1 MGYSSPPPT
10 FAEEL
15 ALYARGY
22 HLIAGIDEVGRGPLA
37 GPLVAAAVVLPL
49 NFNLPWLS
57 GVRDSKQ
64 ITPRQREAIFSH
76 IQESGLAWATGI
88 VSPQEVDSSG
98 ITAATKNA
106 MLQAVHLLPQRP
118 SFLLID
124 ALPLPESGMPHKAII
139 KGDQLCLS
147 IAAASIVAKV
157 TRDRMME
164 EEDLRYPGYG
174 FAAHK
179 GYHTR
184 AHLEHL
190 HRLGPSPI
198 HRRSFA
204 PVRAVSDGESTETAH
219 NKRLGD
225 AGEVAARGYLERKGY
240 TILDTNFRCPYGE
253 VDLIAREGDWLVFL
267 EVRIRSGND
276 FGRPEESITPQKGRR
291 LIATAETYIQSR
303 RDLPPDWRIDL
314 VGVDVDRRGRITR
327 IEQTENAVSY
337 LP

>member
-15 ALYARGY
+15 ALYAQGY

-64 ITPRQREAIFSH
+64 ITHRQREAVFSH
-76 IQESGLAWATGI
+76 IKESGLDWSTGT
-88 VSPQEVDSSG
+88 VAPQEVDSIG
-98 ITAATKNA
+98 ITAATKKA
-106 MLQAVHLLPQRP
+106 MLQAVQGLPRRP
-118 SFLLID
+118 SYLLID
-124 ALPLPESGMPHKAII
+124 AVHLPESGVPYKPII
-139 KGDQLCLS
+139 KGDQRCLS

-157 TRDRMME
+157 TRDRMMV

-179 GYHTR
+179 GYHTS

-190 HRLGPSPI
+190 RRLGLSPI

-204 PVRAVSDGESTETAH
+204 PVRAVADGRPQETAH
-219 NKRLGD
+219 SKRLGD
-225 AGEVAARGYLERKGY
+225 AGETAARGYLERKGY
-240 TILDTNFRCPYGE
+240 TILDANFRCPYGE
-253 VDLIAREGDWLVFL
+253 VDLVARKDDCLVFL
-267 EVRIRSGND
+267 EVRTRSGNG
-276 FGRPEESITPQKGRR
+276 FGSPEESITPEKGRR

-303 RDLPPDWRIDL
+303 TDLPADWRIDL

-337 LP
+337 LD

>member
-15 ALYARGY
+15 ALYAQGY

-64 ITPRQREAIFSH
+64 ITPRQREAVFSN
-76 IQESGLAWATGI
+76 IQESGLDWATGT
-88 VSPQEVDSSG
+88 VHPQEVDSIG
-98 ITAATKNA
+98 ITAATKKA
-106 MLQAVHLLPQRP
+106 MLQAVLLLPQRP
-118 SFLLID
+118 RFLLID
-124 ALPLPESGMPHKAII
+124 AITLPESGILHKAII
-139 KGDQLCLS
+139 RGDQICLS

-157 TRDRMME
+157 TRDRMMV

-184 AHLEHL
+184 AHLKHL
-190 HRLGPSPI
+190 QRLGPSPI

-204 PVRAVSDGESTETAH
+204 PVKAIADGKVPETAY

-240 TILDTNFRCPYGE
+240 NILDTNFRCPDGE
-253 VDLIAREGDWLVFL
+253 VDIVARKGDCLVFL
-267 EVRIRSGND
+267 EVRTRSGKG
-276 FGRPEESITPQKGRR
+276 FGRPEKSITPEKGRM

-303 RDLPPDWRIDL
+303 TDLPPDLRIDL